1 VREGFERSNDGRQGM
16 SGGLFGGMMAKST
29 DFFTT
34 ICGLTELDRYSES
47 DVTHVLSILDPGNP
61 GSDAFSK
68 YPPHGRVILYFHDEI
83 DAGPNI
89 VLPEA
94 KDIRKI
100 LALGESIREHSSG
113 GRPHLLVHC
122 HMGISR
128 STAAMAILLA
138 VCRPDEDEETICLRV
153 LRARPHAWP
162 NSLMVGLADDLL
174 GRAGRLV
181 SALGGLYAAQLAKRP
196 ELGVYLRNN
205 GRAREVD
212 LGIRRTSGRSL
223 LV

>member
-1 VREGFERSNDGRQGM
+1 
-16 SGGLFGGMMAKST
+16 MMANLT
-29 DFFTT
+29 EFFTT
-34 ICGLTELDRYSES
+34 ICGLGELDRYSAS

-68 YPPHGRVILYFHDEI
+68 YPPHGRVILHFHDEI
-83 DAGPNI
+83 NAGANI
-89 VLPEA
+89 VLPEI

-100 LALGESIREHSSG
+100 VALGESIVEDSG
-113 GRPHLLVHC
+113 KGRPHLLVHC

-138 VCRPDEDEETICLRV
+138 ICHPDEDEETIFSRV
-153 LRARPHAWP
+153 LQTRPDAWP
-162 NSLMVGLADDLL
+162 NSLMVELADNLL
-174 GRAGRLV
+174 ARAGRLV
-181 SALGGLYAAQLAKRP
+181 SALGGLYAAQLTRRP
-196 ELGVYLRNN
+196 ELGVWLRNN

-212 LGIRRTSGRSL
+212 LGIRRASGQSL

>member
-1 VREGFERSNDGRQGM
+1 
-16 SGGLFGGMMAKST
+16 MAKST
-29 DFFTT
+29 EFFTT
-34 ICGLTELDRYSES
+34 ICGLSELDRYGPSG
-47 DVTHVLSILDPGNP
+47 VTHVLSILDPGNP
-61 GSDAFSK
+61 EPDAFSK

-89 VLPEA
+89 VLPEI

-100 LALGESIREHSSG
+100 LALGESIVENG
-113 GRPHLLVHC
+113 GESRPHLLVHC

-138 VCRPDEDEETICLRV
+138 ICHPDDDEETIFMRV
-153 LRARPHAWP
+153 LQTRPHAWP
-162 NSLMVGLADDLL
+162 NSLMIELADNLL
-174 GRAGRLV
+174 ARSGRLV
-181 SALGGLYAAQLAKRP
+181 SALGGLYAAQLIKRP

-223 LV
+223 LI

>member
-1 VREGFERSNDGRQGM
+1 
-16 SGGLFGGMMAKST
+16 MMAKST
-29 DFFTT
+29 EFFTT
-34 ICGLTELDRYSES
+34 ICGLSELDRYSPS
-47 DVTHVLSILDPGNP
+47 GVTHVLSILDPGNP
-61 GSDAFSK
+61 GPDAFST
-68 YPPHGRVILYFHDEI
+68 YPPHGRVILHFHDEI

-89 VLPEA
+89 VLPEI

-100 LALGESIREHSSG
+100 TALGESIVEDSG
-113 GRPHLLVHC
+113 TSTPHLLVHC

-138 VCRPDEDEETICLRV
+138 ICHPDEDEETIFSRV
-153 LRARPHAWP
+153 LQARPHAWP
-162 NSLMVGLADDLL
+162 NSLMVELADNLL
-174 GRAGRLV
+174 ARAGRFV
-181 SALGGLYAAQLAKRP
+181 SALGGLYAEQLTKRP

-212 LGIRRTSGRSL
+212 LGIRRASGRAL